1 MNLSSLCFLYT
12 YEMPKL
18 KRNNYHLKWTWVA
31 YGITA
36 VVLLPIV
43 TLLLIALF
51 GDFNNWSHLLRYSL
65 PNTAFN
71 TVALLIGVAIFVGA
85 VGTGAAWL
93 TTAFA
98 FPTRGVLVWAM
109 LLPLSVPSYIMAFAY
124 LDLTH
129 ALGPIQS
136 TIREILGYA
145 SPREFR
151 LPDVRDMGIFGAVIV
166 LGLSL
171 YSYVYL
177 SVRVMFMSQSANLIE
192 AARTLGCTP
201 SKAFIRVMIP
211 MARPAI
217 TVGISLALLETLNDI
232 GASEFLGIQTMTVS
246 IYTEWTTKHN
256 MQSAAQIAM
265 LMLAVV
271 TVLLYLERISRN
283 RERYSN
289 TQKLKPIEPVRL
301 KGMRATLAIIFGWL
315 PIFVGFFFPASYLI
329 YESYIRIDNYG
340 HVSSDLF
347 DATFN
352 TFMLATIATV
362 ITVLLG
368 LIIAWV
374 VRNPRYKFG
383 KILVRLAT
391 IGYAVPASVISI
403 GLIYPLGHIDNYI
416 SSVMEFLLNAPPQLY
431 ITGSIAGLVIIYVIR
446 FLSVSTG
453 ALEAGLSRIPLSLD
467 DAAKSLGVKQGKT
480 FMKIHLPLLK
490 PALGAAALL
499 VFVDSM
505 KELSATLLLRP
516 LSFETLST
524 WLYAEAARE
533 TYEEGAIAA
542 LLIVL
547 VGIMPVI
554 FLARTQLRHAINHH
568 EKSQQPTKSS

>member
-1 MNLSSLCFLYT
+1 MSLSSLCFLYT

-18 KRNNYHLKWTWVA
+18 KRNNYHSKLTWVA
-31 YGITA
+31 YVATA
-36 VVLLPIV
+36 IVLLPIAS
-43 TLLLIALF
+43 LLLISIF
-51 GDFNNWSHLLRYSL
+51 GDFSEWSHLLRYSL
-65 PNTAFN
+65 PNTALN
-71 TVALLIGVAIFVGA
+71 TVLLLIGVAIFVGA

-93 TTAFA
+93 TAA
-98 FPTRGVLVWAM
+98 YIFPTRNILIWAM
-109 LLPLSVPSYIMAFAY
+109 LLPLSVPSYIMAFSY

-129 ALGPIQS
+129 TLGPIQS
-136 TIREILGYA
+136 TIRDILGYS
-145 SPREFR
+145 SPRDFR
-151 LPDVRDMGIFGAVIV
+151 LPDIRDMGIFGAVIV

-192 AARTLGCTP
+192 AARTLGCSP
-201 SKAFIRVMIP
+201 SRAFMRVMLP

-217 TVGISLALLETLNDI
+217 AVGISLALLETLNDI

-256 MQSAAQIAM
+256 MQAAAQIAM
-265 LMLAVV
+265 VMLAVV
-271 TVLLYLERISRN
+271 TVILYIERISRN
-283 RERYSN
+283 RQRYSN

-301 KGMRATLAIIFGWL
+301 HGYKALLAMFFGWL
-315 PIFVGFFFPASYLI
+315 PIIVGFFFPASYLI
-329 YESYIRIDNYG
+329 YETYIRIGNYG
-340 HVSSDLF
+340 RVSSDLF

-352 TFMLATIATV
+352 TFILASIATV
-362 ITVLLG
+362 ITVCLG
-368 LIIAWV
+368 LLIAWV

-403 GLIYPLGHIDNYI
+403 GLIYPLGHIDDFI
-416 SSVMEFLLNAPPQLY
+416 SSVIEYFTSAPPQLY

-446 FLSVSTG
+446 FLLISTG
-453 ALEAGLSRIPLSLD
+453 GLEAGLSRIPISLD
-467 DAAKSLGVKQGKT
+467 NAASSLGMKSNRT
-480 FMKIHLPLLK
+480 FFKVHLPLLK
-490 PALGAAALL
+490 PALGSAALL

-547 VGIMPVI
+547 VGILPVI
-554 FLARTQLRHAINHH
+554 FLARPHLRHAINDH
-568 EKSQQPTKSS
+568 E